1 MTTKALT
8 ARQARWAEVLSR
20 YYFRIMYKPGSTN
33 CADALTWREQDTD
46 RQKAVTST
54 LCIQALL
61 CLEQLDP
68 RILEEM
74 QQFADVY
81 KIGTP
86 DPTPDSGPESGLDLI
101 DDLLQANRTTEALQA

>member
-1 MTTKALT
+1 
-8 ARQARWAEVLSR
+8 
-20 YYFRIMYKPGSTN
+20 MYKPGITN
-33 CADALTWREQDTD
+33 CADALTRREQDTD
-46 RQKAVTST
+46 RQKAVIST
-54 LCIQALL
+54 LCTQALL
-61 CLEQLDP
+61 HPEQLDP

-101 DDLLQANRTTEALQA
+101 DDLLQANRTTEALQAWREKASNPESNWLLEKGLLKY